1 MADSDLDAR
10 VAWQQHLG
18 HGPVADR
25 WYESVVARYSEAHR
39 RYHDMRHV
47 RWVIRHVLALAA
59 DHVVVDL
66 GAIIAAAFFHDVV
79 YDPTAHDNE
88 AVSARLAGDALREL
102 GWPAD
107 RIATVAAMIEGT
119 AQHDHT
125 EVDVDTAVLFAA
137 DLAVLAAEPAGYGD
151 YVRNVRHEYGHV
163 DAEQWTAGRSDVL
176 RRFLARS
183 AIYAPWL
190 SLDAWERRARA
201 NLAAELAT
209 LGR

>member
-18 HGPVADR
+18 HGSGADR
-25 WYESVVARYSEAHR
+25 WYESVVARYHEAHR

-47 RWVIRHVLALAA
+47 RWVVRHVLALAA
-59 DHVVVDL
+59 DHPVVDL
-66 GAIIAAAFFHDVV
+66 GAIVAAAFFHDVV

-88 AVSARLAGDALREL
+88 VVSARLAGEALREL
-102 GWPAD
+102 SWPAD
-107 RIATVAAMIEGT
+107 RIDAVARMVEGT

-125 EVDVDTAVLFAA
+125 GVDLDAAVLFAA

-151 YVRNVRHEYGHV
+151 YVRNVRAEYRHV
-163 DAEQWTAGRSDVL
+163 DAERWTTGRSEVL

-183 AIYAPWL
+183 AIYAPSL
-190 SLDAWERRARA
+190 SLDTWERRARA
-201 NLAAELAT
+201 NLTAELAT